1 MEIIKKIPALIF
13 LTYIFQYMTGQNQ
26 ESMGYFRSPLDISLI
41 LSGNFAEIR
50 TDHFHSGLD
59 IKTQGVTGQKV
70 LATADGYISRIKIE
84 SGGYGKT
91 LYLAHPNGKT
101 TVYAHL
107 DRFRNDINDYVRSIQ
122 YTRNLHAVNIYPG
135 KDEWPV
141 KKGDLIAFSGN
152 SGYSFGPHLHFEIRN
167 SGNQNPENALLYGFN
182 VRDTIAP
189 RFFSLWTYSF
199 IPDGRNNSINGRREI
214 ELTRTNGRFVLKQP
228 DPLIIAG
235 PVGFGIEAY
244 DFMNTG
250 NNKCG
255 LYSIE
260 LMLDDERQFFMNMD
274 DFSFNESRY
283 VNSFIDYRE
292 RHTSDRNIQKL
303 FLDPNNKLNM
313 YEEVRNRGLIDINEP
328 ATHLVRI
335 IIKDASMNSSELAFR
350 IISKTPENDSPA
362 AMDHPF
368 LYDQVNAFDTDGVF
382 IRLPVLTL
390 YTDINFSYMKETITS
405 PFLSD
410 IHHICD
416 PGIPVHSNY
425 ELAIRPAGIHDT
437 LKPSALIL
445 SLDEEGEPSP
455 LGGEWKE
462 GYLHAQVNHFGTFA
476 VGLDTLAPSI
486 IPINIS
492 SGMNMSDQSSAR
504 FRVADDLS
512 GIKSYDG
519 YIDNKWAL
527 FEYDAKNDLIYYTFD
542 KNRLSGETVHELEL
556 YIIDNKDNLSYYYT
570 EFYW

>member
-1 MEIIKKIPALIF
+1 MDITKKILILII
-13 LTYIFQYMTGQNQ
+13 LTYISQYLPGQLPEN
-26 ESMGYFRSPLDISLI
+26 SGYFSSPLDIGLI

-50 TDHFHSGLD
+50 EGHFHSGID

-70 LATADGYISRIKIE
+70 LASADGYISRIKIE

-122 YTRNLHAVNIYPG
+122 YARNLHAVNIYPG

-167 SGNQNPENALLYGFN
+167 SGNQNPENVLRYGFN
-182 VRDTIAP
+182 IKDTISP
-189 RFFSLWTYSF
+189 KFFSLWMYSF
-199 IPDGRNNSINGRREI
+199 LPDGRGNNINGHTEI
-214 ELTRTNGRFVLKQP
+214 ELTRTNGRFVPRQP
-228 DPLIIAG
+228 GPLAING

-244 DFMNTG
+244 DFLNSG
-250 NNKCG
+250 NNRCG

-260 LMLDDERQFFMNMD
+260 LMVDDKRRFLMIMD
-274 DFSFNESRY
+274 EYSFNESRY
-283 VNSFIDYRE
+283 INSFIDYGE
-292 RHTSDRNIQKL
+292 QHTNDRNIQKL
-303 FLDPNNKLNM
+303 FLDPNNRLSM
-313 YEEVRNRGLIDINEP
+313 YEEVSNRGLIDAVEP
-328 ATHLVRI
+328 DTHLVRI
-335 IIKDASMNSSELAFR
+335 IIKDVSRNSSELTFR
-350 IISKTPENDSPA
+350 IISKTPATEPPP

-368 LYDQVNAFDTDGVF
+368 RYDQANAFDTDGVF
-382 IRLPVLTL
+382 IRLPSFSL
-390 YTDINFSYMKETITS
+390 YTDINFSYLKETMTA

-410 IHHICD
+410 VHHICN
-416 PGIPVHSNY
+416 PAVPVHSNY
-425 ELAIRPAGIHDT
+425 EIAIMPAGMHDT
-437 LKPSALIL
+437 LKPCALII
-445 SLDEEGEPSP
+445 SIDEEGKTSSM
-455 LGGEWKE
+455 GGEWKE

-476 VGLDTLAPSI
+476 VGLDTVAPSI

-492 SGMNMSDQSSAR
+492 SGVDMSGQSSAR
-504 FRVADDLS
+504 FSVADDLS

-527 FEYDAKNDLIYYTFD
+527 LEYEAKNDLIFYIFD
-542 KNRLSGETVHELEL
+542 KDRLSGGTMHELEL
-556 YIIDNKDNLSYYYT
+556 YIIDNKDNLSYYYA